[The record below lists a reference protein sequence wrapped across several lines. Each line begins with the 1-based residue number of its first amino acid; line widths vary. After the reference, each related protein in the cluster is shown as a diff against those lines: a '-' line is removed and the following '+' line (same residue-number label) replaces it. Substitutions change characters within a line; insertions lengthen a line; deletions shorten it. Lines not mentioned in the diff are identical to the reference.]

1 MSSWQWGAGAVPGG
15 GEVVPGDREAG
26 SMYVCDGGGEGE
38 RREIARR
45 GNLCHDFFISGV
57 VKG

>member
-1 MSSWQWGAGAVPGG
+1 
-15 GEVVPGDREAG
+15 
-26 SMYVCDGGGEGE
+26 MYVCDGGGEGE

>member
-1 MSSWQWGAGAVPGG
+1 MIPGSGELELYLVVGKLYPAARKLDLCMLVMAAGRGK
-15 GEVVPGDREAG
+15 
-26 SMYVCDGGGEGE
+26 

-45 GNLCHDFFISGV
+45 GNLWHDFFISGV